1 MKKSKFN
8 YSNRTK
14 ILVVGMVMFVTL
26 QVTSLFTDIIE
37 ENRIYQLGF
46 SICILGWV
54 ISMNFDGKQKKIE
67 LVINRN
73 KYYEYKNNHL
83 AKCF

>member
-54 ISMNFDGKQKKIE
+54 ISMYFDGKSKK
-67 LVINRN
+67 L
-73 KYYEYKNNHL
+73 
-83 AKCF
+83 

>member
-26 QVTSLFTDIIE
+26 QVTSLFTDLIE

-54 ISMNFDGKQKKIE
+54 ISMYFDGKSKK
-67 LVINRN
+67 L
-73 KYYEYKNNHL
+73 
-83 AKCF
+83 

>member
-1 MKKSKFN
+1 MKKSKFS

-14 ILVVGMVMFVTL
+14 ILVVGMVVFVTL
-26 QVTSLFTDIIE
+26 QVASLFTDIIE

-54 ISMNFDGKQKKIE
+54 ISMYFDGKSKK
-67 LVINRN
+67 L
-73 KYYEYKNNHL
+73 
-83 AKCF
+83 

>member
-8 YSNRTK
+8 YSKRTK
-14 ILVVGMVMFVTL
+14 ILVVGMVVFVTL

-54 ISMNFDGKQKKIE
+54 ISMYLDGKAKKE
-67 LVINRN
+67 
-73 KYYEYKNNHL
+73 
-83 AKCF
+83 

>member
-1 MKKSKFN
+1 M
-8 YSNRTK
+8 
-14 ILVVGMVMFVTL
+14 GMVMFVTL

-54 ISMNFDGKQKKIE
+54 ISMYFDGKSKK
-67 LVINRN
+67 L
-73 KYYEYKNNHL
+73 
-83 AKCF
+83 

>member
-1 MKKSKFN
+1 MKKSKFY

-46 SICILGWV
+46 SICISGWV
-54 ISMNFDGKQKKIE
+54 ISMYFDGKSKK
-67 LVINRN
+67 L
-73 KYYEYKNNHL
+73 
-83 AKCF
+83 

>member
-54 ISMNFDGKQKKIE
+54 ISMYLDGKAKKD
-67 LVINRN
+67 
-73 KYYEYKNNHL
+73 
-83 AKCF
+83 

>member
-14 ILVVGMVMFVTL
+14 ILVVGMVVFVTL
-26 QVTSLFTDIIE
+26 QVASLFTDIIE

-54 ISMNFDGKQKKIE
+54 ISMYLDGKAKKD
-67 LVINRN
+67 
-73 KYYEYKNNHL
+73 
-83 AKCF
+83 

>member
-54 ISMNFDGKQKKIE
+54 ISMYLDGKAKK
-67 LVINRN
+67 
-73 KYYEYKNNHL
+73 
-83 AKCF
+83 A